1 MKCINC
7 GQELG
12 EGMQFCFSCGAKVAP
27 EEERNAADPEPET
40 APESETVSEID
51 SAPASETARGNDT
64 QPEAVIVPE
73 AEIAPETET
82 AVEAETV
89 PETETAPEAE
99 TAPEKETSPEAAAES
114 ETGSATENTQ
124 EEESAAESENA
135 PESETVPESE
145 NAPENEDAPEKE
157 STPDTSPE
165 EASSGEEN
173 PAPDALPE
181 GEAGDPGMP
190 TPLPLTRLRSALQDA
205 SGEETGGEEKKETQ
219 KDGFT
224 AFREIRERL
233 GAIAGSGTMMLLCI
247 LLSVQIAFSLVAG
260 MVSLVASLSTLPEM
274 IRNGNDINLR
284 VNFPIVGGP
293 SLLVIAE
300 VVILWILLTKARK
313 GMAPGKETGLL
324 KTLRIFMIIECVGSA
339 VGAGICLLMTGFYM
353 IFPLGMLMAESFG
366 SMAPAGFPTWIFIAM
381 VPVFLFL
388 TGFAVLAAVYYGWAA
403 YFFGDL
409 QNVLSGRPAPIRT
422 GFLRVFCWIQ
432 VGYCA
437 LTAVA
442 SAALI
447 GAGRGIVYNATRIF
461 GYPIA
466 PEVASRIV
474 TSVAIVMVI
483 SVVSSVISAV
493 VSFAKE
499 RLYRAAGDAVREVFG
514 SPKA

>member
-73 AEIAPETET
+73 AEITPEAET
-82 AVEAETV
+82 AAEAETV

-99 TAPEKETSPEAAAES
+99 TALEKETSPEAAAES

-124 EEESAAESENA
+124 EEESAPESENA

-205 SGEETGGEEKKETQ
+205 SGEETGGEEKKEAQ

-260 MVSLVASLSTLPEM
+260 MVSAVASLSTLPEM

-284 VNFPIVGGP
+284 VNFPIGGGP

-300 VVILWILLTKARK
+300 VVILWILFTKARK

-366 SMAPAGFPTWIFIAM
+366 SMAPAGFPMWIFIAII
-381 VPVFLFL
+381 PALLFL

-461 GYPIA
+461 GYTIA

-499 RLYRAAGDAVREVFG
+499 RLYRAAGDAGREVFG